1 MRLYRICRVEHLED
15 YSGLG
20 ASYRGGGRWN
30 EAGLAVLYF
39 AETASVA
46 MLEMANYL
54 PSRRLVPAGYRLGIY
69 DVGGTLSMERWTVD
83 DLPSGWDRFPYPP
96 DTQRMG
102 SGWLRHGSASLLM
115 IPSAAVP
122 GGLDK
127 IVLASS
133 PSCRAR
139 RR

>member
-20 ASYRGGGRWN
+20 ASYRDGGRWN

-54 PSRRLVPAGYRLGIY
+54 PSRRL
-69 DVGGTLSMERWTVD
+69 
-83 DLPSGWDRFPYPP
+83 
-96 DTQRMG
+96 
-102 SGWLRHGSASLLM
+102 AS
-115 IPSAAVP
+115 
-122 GGLDK
+122 
-127 IVLASS
+127 
-133 PSCRAR
+133 AR
-139 RR
+139 RLPFGHLRRRRDSVHGALDGG